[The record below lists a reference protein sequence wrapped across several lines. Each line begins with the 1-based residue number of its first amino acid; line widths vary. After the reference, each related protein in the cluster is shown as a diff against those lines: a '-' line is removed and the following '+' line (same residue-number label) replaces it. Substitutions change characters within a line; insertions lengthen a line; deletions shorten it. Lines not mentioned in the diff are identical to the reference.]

1 MLGYVCV
8 NETLKPKGFKTCRL
22 KSVQSKGID
31 YLRDIG
37 VENVK
42 LLKEILKWNISHKIY
57 MFRVISDIIPLAT
70 HPDILAQYDWRWY
83 EDGELLKLFSEVKDL
98 CSEYQMRLSMHPDQ
112 FTVINSNNAKTVKN
126 SIAYLDYH
134 AKILE
139 AIGGQDMIL
148 HVGGVYNNKDLA
160 MQRFINVYKELDDK
174 IKGYLR
180 LENDDRSYSISD
192 VLYISEATGVP
203 ICYDYHHNRCLSDDP
218 IDKQVMAAIVDSWK
232 GRKPKMHMSSGSS
245 HPRDRKHHDYI
256 SKEDGESL
264 YAFLEGWDMDI
275 MVEAKRKEKATL
287 RLMDQFKDLGGEY
300 V

>member
-22 KSVQSKGID
+22 KTVQSKGIS

-37 VENVK
+37 VQNVK
-42 LLKEILKWNISHKIY
+42 LLKEILQWNISHDIY

-83 EDGELLKLFSEVKDL
+83 EDEELLKLFSEVKDL
-98 CSEYQMRLSMHPDQ
+98 CNEYQMRLSMHPDQ
-112 FTVINSNNAKTVKN
+112 FTVINSNNAKTVQN
-126 SIAYLDYH
+126 SITYLDYH

-148 HVGGVYNNKDLA
+148 HVGGVYNDKDLA
-160 MQRFINVYKELDDK
+160 MKRFIKVYEELDGT
-174 IKGYLR
+174 IKEYLR

-192 VLYISEATGVP
+192 VLAISELTGIP
-203 ICYDYHHNRCLSDDP
+203 ICYDYHHNRCLFNEP
-218 IDKQVMAAIVDSWK
+218 IDKQVMAAIVGSWK
-232 GRKPKMHMSSGSS
+232 GRKPKMHMSSGFS
-245 HPRDRKHHDYI
+245 HPRDRKHADYI
-256 SKEDGESL
+256 SKEDGVSL
-264 YAFLEGWDMDI
+264 YELLEEWDMDI

-287 RLMDQFKDLGGEY
+287 RLMNQFKGLGGKY